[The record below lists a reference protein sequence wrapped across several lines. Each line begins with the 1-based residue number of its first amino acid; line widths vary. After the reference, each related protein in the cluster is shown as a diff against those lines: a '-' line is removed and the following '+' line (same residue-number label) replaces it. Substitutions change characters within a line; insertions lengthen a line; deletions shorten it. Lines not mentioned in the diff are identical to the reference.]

1 MNNQDL
7 LWQFSYT
14 TVSQQKYMKYIYF
27 PYTLFLENL
36 VFPSKF
42 YTQTSVEFGT
52 TRSFPAKCWAGAART
67 ADYAPQ
73 GYFSGAAKLK
83 KRGFVLCRSAKI
95 RTIKCQQ
102 KFRGNL
108 LKPMFTFSL
117 LRNRNAG
124 KWLNQVWYG
133 KNVLKKQRY
142 KAAAYEG

>member
-1 MNNQDL
+1 M
-7 LWQFSYT
+7 
-14 TVSQQKYMKYIYF
+14 YF

-83 KRGFVLCRSAKI
+83 KRGFVLDLPRSGLNANKNSGVI
-95 RTIKCQQ
+95 
-102 KFRGNL
+102 FRNPCSHFRFCAIEM
-108 LKPMFTFSL
+108 LKE
-117 LRNRNAG
+117 
-124 KWLNQVWYG
+124 LNQVCFG
-133 KNVLKKQRY
+133 MNVLKKKNSGTLLPPM
-142 KAAAYEG
+142 KAKSKKSIFCGSWVLQSNVDIRP

>member
-1 MNNQDL
+1 MPSNFN
-7 LWQFSYT
+7 W
-14 TVSQQKYMKYIYF
+14 VF

-83 KRGFVLCRSAKI
+83 KRGFVLDLPRSGLNANKNSRVI
-95 RTIKCQQ
+95 
-102 KFRGNL
+102 FRNPCSHFRFCAIEM
-108 LKPMFTFSL
+108 LKE
-117 LRNRNAG
+117 
-124 KWLNQVWYG
+124 LNQVCFG
-133 KNVLKKQRY
+133 MNVLKKKKQRY
-142 KAAAYEG
+142 IAAAYEG